1 MDKHF
6 ILFDFDGV
14 IADTFKAG
22 YETARAICPHTT
34 ENDYRKRFEGNIN
47 SWQEN
52 NEHTA
57 ECRLNA
63 DFAEEYLPNMKKYA
77 KIFPEMKDVVTKL
90 SENYSLIIVSST
102 TTEQIQSFLKKY
114 GLENHFT
121 EIMGNDV
128 HHSKIEKIKLVFSK
142 YNTNSKNCV
151 FITDTLGDIT
161 EAKHNDVNA
170 ICVSWGFNYKEA
182 LLRGQPFK
190 IVDKPEDLPGA
201 ISDYFSKV

>member
-1 MDKHF
+1 MEKQY

-34 ENDYRKRFEGNIN
+34 ENDYRRRFEVNIN

-63 DFAEEYLPNMKKYA
+63 NFAEEYLPNMIKYA
-77 KIFPEMKDVVTKL
+77 KIFPEMKDVVAEL
-90 SENYSLIIVSST
+90 SKNYSLIIVSST
-102 TTEQIQSFLKKY
+102 TTEQIKNFLAKY
-114 GLENHFT
+114 ELENHFT

-128 HHSKIEKIKLVFSK
+128 HHSKIEKVKLVFSK
-142 YNTNSKNCV
+142 YKTDSKNCV
-151 FITDTLGDIT
+151 FITDTLGDII
-161 EAKHNDVNA
+161 EAKHNNISA
-170 ICVSWGFNYKEA
+170 ICVSWGFNKKET
-182 LLRGQPFK
+182 LLRGLPFR
-190 IVDKPEDLPGA
+190 IVDKASDLPMA
-201 ISDYFSKV
+201 VSNYFKK